1 MANGPPGLEESRR
14 GTPIGPPSK
23 GIEQISRELDIA
35 RARKE
40 FFPGRDDTVSDER
53 AFKRMQQFD
62 EMRSFKN
69 KLIDEGRVLKDS
81 KGNIVRNAN
90 TGEPIYLGTT
100 PKFDT
105 DSSSPTFGQ
114 YTSVSVADKAGEL
127 AMKYGP
133 TLGEVAGD
141 MAGAFGDTLGNV
153 AEGFL
158 GGKVGIIAAI
168 KAVADNA
175 TNKVKDGYNKLN
187 SVQKEIY
194 DNPNKY
200 PLTSNGL
207 TSLQVMN
214 NNERLAL
221 EANRDLNSFAEDAVG
236 ILGLN
241 EGSRLSGS
249 VNEPIGT
256 FGTAGPTAPVGEI
269 DIQRLTTPITK
280 SGVFPGEEVKEAAI
294 DRFSPEYIAEQK
306 RILES
311 LNRLEQVEELK
322 PNAPGGTSEDMSIE
336 AQPGEGDFLFPKS
349 YKIPFTDIEIPS
361 LMRKGEEFITGGK
374 GFNIEGNTGVTRDGE
389 GSGDLRLNLKDDQA
403 SITEFNN
410 PFNLEFK
417 GQEGAEPG
425 YGGESGQRFA
435 SFDTLD
441 RGLKTGVAR
450 VAEIVGD
457 GKTTEEFLNI
467 YAPRVDNPKSFD
479 NYLASLEKKVG
490 PTIEPNEIKD
500 LTKGVIRF
508 ENTPDI
514 AGQYLDYL
522 QRENDK
528 IYGGIVS

>member
-1 MANGPPGLEESRR
+1 MSNGPPGLAESRR

-35 RARKE
+35 RARSE
-40 FFPGRDDTVSDER
+40 FFPGRDDVSDER

-90 TGEPIYLGTT
+90 TGEPVYLGTT

-127 AMKYGP
+127 ANKYGP
-133 TLGEVAGD
+133 TLAEVAGD
-141 MAGAFGDTLGNV
+141 FTRAAGDTLGNV

-158 GGKVGIIAAI
+158 SGKVGIMAGI
-168 KAVADNA
+168 KAVADYA

-187 SVQKEIY
+187 SVQKEIR
-194 DNPNKY
+194 DNPDKY

-241 EGSRLSGS
+241 EGSKLSGS

-269 DIQRLTTPITK
+269 DIQRLTTPITET
-280 SGVFPGEEVKEAAI
+280 GVFPGEKVKEAAI

-306 RILES
+306 RILEA

-322 PNAPGGTSEDMSIE
+322 PNAPGGTSEGT
-336 AQPGEGDFLFPKS
+336 GEGDFLFPES
-349 YKIPFTDIEIPS
+349 YTIPFTDIEIPS

-403 SITEFNN
+403 SITQYNN

-441 RGLKTGVAR
+441 RGLKTGINR

-457 GKTTEEFLNI
+457 GTTTEEFLNI
-467 YAPRVDNPKSFD
+467 YAPKSDNPSSFD
-479 NYLASLEKKVG
+479 NYLASLKKRVG